1 MRVVKIGILVIL
13 LSVLLF
19 LIVMSIYHHVMLLI
33 ERKNIRISGTLVEVE
48 GNNMNIYVEGVDK
61 EQGKPIIVM
70 LSGSGVA
77 APLYDYKELYSKLT
91 NEYRVAV
98 VEKFGYGY
106 SDVSGIERD
115 VARMVKEDREALKK
129 AGEKGPYVLMAHSMS
144 ALEAIYWADTYPNE
158 VNAIIGLDMAV
169 PDSYDENNSN
179 ISKITFLKITTFIGI
194 HRIRAFY
201 QINEDG
207 LSKKEIEQHRYL
219 TYRNALNNDVYEE
232 CKTVYENAKIVKEIG
247 TPDIPILM
255 FTSNLGGSSGWESW
269 VEAQNNFA
277 IQSDKCT
284 QIKLKCGHNLH
295 YYESEFLS
303 EQIKEFMRQY
313 GW

>member
-1 MRVVKIGILVIL
+1 
-13 LSVLLF
+13 
-19 LIVMSIYHHVMLLI
+19 
-33 ERKNIRISGTLVEVE
+33 
-48 GNNMNIYVEGVDK
+48 
-61 EQGKPIIVM
+61 M

-129 AGEKGPYVLMAHSMS
+129 AGEKGPYVLMPHSMS

-194 HRIRAFY
+194 HRIPAFY

-207 LSKKEIEQHRYL
+207 LSKKEHRYL

-269 VEAQNNFA
+269 VEAQNYFA
-277 IQSDKCT
+277 GQSDKCI

-303 EQIKEFMRQY
+303 KQIKEFLREY
-313 GW
+313 GR